1 MATRNKHILKGP
13 GKGLELMRGLIKD
26 SWKDLELV
34 PVFRTVPKICLRYL
48 QQITPIHT
56 FFYKQHFYKKH
67 QTEIA
72 KNQANAKQHP
82 EAEVIWLMKLYD

>member
-1 MATRNKHILKGP
+1 MKGP
-13 GKGLELMRGLIKD
+13 GT
-26 SWKDLELV
+26 SAS
-34 PVFRTVPKICLRYL
+34 L
-48 QQITPIHT
+48 QNCTKNLSEISSANYTNTH

-72 KNQANAKQHP
+72 KNQAKAKQHP